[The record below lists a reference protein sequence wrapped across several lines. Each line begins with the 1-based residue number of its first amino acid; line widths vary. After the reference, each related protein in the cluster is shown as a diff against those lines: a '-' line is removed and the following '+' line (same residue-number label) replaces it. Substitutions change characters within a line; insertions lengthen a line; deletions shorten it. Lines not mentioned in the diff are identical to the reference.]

1 MFTKGLTR
9 VLKEVEDEGEVKL
22 WLWGSGSSSNSNKAY
37 LSYTYRTFRKWTSF
51 TLLHGCVLLAHSL
64 KKFGLVSTKPNLLTA
79 SIFGKITQ

>member
-22 WLWGSGSSSNSNKAY
+22 WLWGSGSNSNKAY

-64 KKFGLVSTKPNLLTA
+64 KKFGLVSTKPNLLP
-79 SIFGKITQ
+79 SIFRKITQ